1 MNKVNLKIIVD
12 ALDEAFDGW
21 MQFLNVETGEVV
33 SFPED
38 RDFYEGDDY
47 DADMEAIDA
56 NKLLKRLPDQYE
68 IDEYSIMEDFAE
80 EVQEPELMAALQRH
94 HPFRRF
100 KDTIY
105 ELGIED
111 KYYAFRED
119 AFYEIAKEWCL
130 DYGVPYFYPEDRV
143 PSKML
148 KAFAILP
155 ESEDHTMEVIRCF
168 EENGISFMVNLTD
181 RKNEICVYIEHA
193 EESERVLKDNGF
205 DFTTRDYDM
214 FSIKKE
220 K

>member
-1 MNKVNLKIIVD
+1 MNKINLKIIVD
-12 ALDEAFDGW
+12 ALEEVFDGW
-21 MQFLNVETGEVV
+21 SQFLNIETGEVI

-38 RDFYEGDDY
+38 RDFYDGDDY

-56 NKLLKRLPDQYE
+56 NKQLKRLPDQSE

-119 AFYEIAKEWCL
+119 AFYEIAEKWCQN
-130 DYGVPYFYPEDRV
+130 YGVPYVD
-143 PSKML
+143 S
-148 KAFAILP
+148 
-155 ESEDHTMEVIRCF
+155 
-168 EENGISFMVNLTD
+168 
-181 RKNEICVYIEHA
+181 
-193 EESERVLKDNGF
+193 
-205 DFTTRDYDM
+205 RDKVSSNAD
-214 FSIKKE
+214 
-220 K
+220 

>member
-1 MNKVNLKIIVD
+1 MNKIDLKIIAD
-12 ALDEAFDGW
+12 ALEEAFDGW
-21 MQFLNVETGEVV
+21 SQFLNIETGEVI

-119 AFYEIAKEWCL
+119 AFYEIAEKWCQN
-130 DYGVPYFYPEDRV
+130 YGVPYVD
-143 PSKML
+143 S
-148 KAFAILP
+148 
-155 ESEDHTMEVIRCF
+155 
-168 EENGISFMVNLTD
+168 
-181 RKNEICVYIEHA
+181 
-193 EESERVLKDNGF
+193 
-205 DFTTRDYDM
+205 RDKVSSNAD
-214 FSIKKE
+214 
-220 K
+220 